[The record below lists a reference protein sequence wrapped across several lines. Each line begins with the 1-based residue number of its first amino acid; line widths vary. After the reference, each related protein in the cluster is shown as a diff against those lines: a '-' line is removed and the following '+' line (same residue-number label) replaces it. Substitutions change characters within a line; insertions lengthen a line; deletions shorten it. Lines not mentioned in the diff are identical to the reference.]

1 MLERYIGASE
11 EYKADIIVRIT
22 SDCPFVDP
30 ILVDDCVKEILD
42 KDLDYVS
49 NCNEVKHL
57 LPDGFDVEVFSRKS
71 LLLAQK
77 LSITKSFKEHV
88 TFAFLNRTFFNW
100 INRL

>member
-1 MLERYIGASE
+1 MKVVATTTDKKDDQIAELINNTRFNIFRGSEDDVLERYIGASE

-49 NCNEVKHL
+49 NCM
-57 LPDGFDVEVFSRKS
+57 S
-71 LLLAQK
+71 
-77 LSITKSFKEHV
+77 
-88 TFAFLNRTFFNW
+88 
-100 INRL
+100 